1 MVTPQFIAAKKVKMP
16 AFSSSKRTFIK
27 GTVAASLFAH
37 TSHAVEAKVFD
48 VVIVGAG
55 NAGLPAAI
63 FAAQRGLSVAI
74 IETASAIGG
83 TLHLSSGQMSAAGTK
98 LQKSKGINDAPQI
111 HFDDVMRISKGT
123 ADPILLKLATDNAAP
138 VFDWLTDHG
147 FSADPKHPVTG
158 TTHDPYSRARYA
170 WAKDGGRAIL
180 AVLEQ
185 QLQPHLESG
194 LVTLMLTT
202 EAKDL
207 ITDNEGT
214 VVGVTVEESDKQK
227 RRVMGKNIVLT
238 SGGYMFNPKMF
249 QELENAPLHTNITYP
264 YNMGAGLTMAV
275 AVGGYIRGGQHHTP
289 LFGAILADTDRPTQL
304 RGMARHFPGDR
315 PPWEIIVD
323 ALGQRFLPE
332 DILSHDA
339 YEQALAKQPDEK
351 CWIVF
356 DEEIYT
362 KAPRLVGRGFGSS
375 WSPEDTAEA
384 FMTGDVPYFYK
395 ADTLDALAVKAGV
408 DANGLAKTVASYNL
422 AQAGKKPDALGRKFM
437 PLPIAKSPY
446 YAVEINS
453 WALSSYAGVAVD
465 GDLRVIKQDGTP
477 IKGLYAAGELLGMG
491 QLMGNSVCGGM
502 SVTPALAL
510 GRLLGHKILK
520 A

>member
-1 MVTPQFIAAKKVKMP
+1 MS
-16 AFSSSKRTFIK
+16 AFSKSKRTFIK
-27 GTVAASLFAH
+27 ATAAATLFARAG
-37 TSHAVEAKVFD
+37 HAVDTKIYD

-98 LQKSKGINDAPQI
+98 LQKSKGIDDAPQI

-123 ADPILLKLATDNAAP
+123 ADPVLLKLATDNAAP

-158 TTHDPYSRARYA
+158 TTHEPYSRARYA

-180 AVLEQ
+180 AVLED
-185 QLQPHLESG
+185 QLNPHLKSG
-194 LVTLMLTT
+194 RVTLMLTT
-202 EAKDL
+202 EAKEL
-207 ITDNEGT
+207 ITGKSGA
-214 VVGVTVEESDKQK
+214 VVGVAVEKNDKQVQ
-227 RRVMGKNIVLT
+227 RVMGKNIVLT

-249 QELENAPLHTNITYP
+249 QELEHAPLHTNITYP
-264 YNMGAGLTMAV
+264 YNMGAGLTMAI
-275 AVGGYIRGGQHHTP
+275 AVGGYIRGGQNHTP
-289 LFGAILADTDRPTQL
+289 LFGAILAESDRPTQL

-323 ALGQRFLPE
+323 RAGKRFLRE

-351 CWIVF
+351 CWMVF
-356 DEEIYT
+356 DDEIYS
-362 KAPRLVGRGFGSS
+362 KAPRLVGSGFGSP

-384 FMTGDVPYFYK
+384 FKAGDVPYFYK
-395 ADTLDALAVKAGV
+395 ADTIEALAVVAGL
-408 DANGLAKTVASYNL
+408 DAIGLAKTVASYNL
-422 AQAGKKPDALGRKFM
+422 AQSGKAADALGRKFM
-437 PLPIAKSPY
+437 PRPIAKAPF
-446 YAVEINS
+446 YAVETNS
-453 WALSSYAGVAVD
+453 WGLTSYAGVAVD
-465 GDLRVIKQDGTP
+465 VDLRVIKQDGSP

-510 GRLLGHKILK
+510 GRLLGHHILK
-520 A
+520 V